1 MVKGE
6 DHPKGNLLVSVG
18 EKPSVK
24 DERGSE
30 MAKVLRCRDVG
41 MDCDFVARAET
52 EEEILKKAAEHA
64 DEVHNLQEIPEE
76 VLAKVRAAIRDE

>member
-1 MVKGE
+1 
-6 DHPKGNLLVSVG
+6 
-18 EKPSVK
+18 
-24 DERGSE
+24 